1 MSALLV
7 AGLSL
12 AGVVLTASPASA
24 SSFEVTTTA
33 DSGAGSLRDA
43 IALANANAG
52 DDTITFQAGLG
63 DIIITSGPL
72 VVTEGV
78 TFDGPGSSELSI
90 VRQGSFALFSVQLA
104 VTATAFDVTFDGLD
118 FIGDSITN
126 VGLAIQFVA
135 SDPEVNNIT
144 LDDTTF
150 GGFAN
155 SYEGGAVAV
164 FGATGTLD
172 IINSTFAANSSTF
185 PGGAVYV
192 GTIDDIVRISGSTF
206 EGNLSNS
213 EGGAIYI
220 NSSPGIELTDS
231 TFTEN
236 STDGIGGAIAVDSV
250 GVNSLIDLVTFS
262 GNSAGSVDNPLNYGG
277 SIYLGTIVTGAQLV
291 ISRTA
296 IIGSTLTEGFV
307 ETYGAGLFV
316 NDINGSLTIDSSTF
330 TGGEFISDE
339 TPPGGGLSIA
349 LCSINEGGELLVID
363 STFDEHSTSGAYA
376 IHACDQSGELTIAFS
391 TLVAPGVLFVG
402 DNAGG
407 TVITSSILDAETAS
421 DAVNVDSG
429 APVDVSWSLLSTPNN
444 PSHITNLAGNRF
456 SVTDP
461 VLGPLQNNGGPT
473 PTRLPLPGSPALDKG
488 DPAVSGQPLWDQRGA
503 GYPRV
508 DGRIDIGAIEV
519 PRVLPNTGQPLN
531 GSIVVAGILLL
542 IAGLGMAL
550 QGRRELLRHR
560 AR

>member
-12 AGVVLTASPASA
+12 AGVALTASPASA

-33 DSGAGSLRDA
+33 DAGAGSLRDA

-63 DIIITSGPL
+63 DVIITSGPL
-72 VVTEGV
+72 LVTEGV

-277 SIYLGTIVTGAQLV
+277 SIYLGTIVTGAELV

-296 IIGSTLTEGFV
+296 VLNSTLTEGDV

-316 NDINGSLTIDSSTF
+316 DDINGSLTIDSSTF
-330 TGGEFISDE
+330 AGGEFISDE